1 MGRPVHY
8 QDPAK
13 LSSDIER
20 SAAHV
25 RTWLYN
31 RHARRMAAHA
41 HASKSPA
48 DRVVEYL
55 NTAFDNR
62 LHVSQP
68 QVSKTNGAT
77 GDGG

>member
-1 MGRPVHY
+1 VGRPVHD
-8 QDPAK
+8 QGPAK

-20 SAAHV
+20 SAANV
-25 RTWLYN
+25 RMWLYN
-31 RHARRMAAHA
+31 RHARRKAAYA

-48 DRVVEYL
+48 HRVVKYL

-62 LHVSQP
+62 LNVSQP

-77 GDGG
+77 